1 MKTAIHPDIQVAT
14 VTCTTCGSSFDTRST
29 RPAIQVEVCSACHPA
44 YTGEARVVRR
54 SDRIERFERRR
65 AAAGVR

>member
-1 MKTAIHPDIQVAT
+1 MKTTIHPDIQVAT
-14 VTCTTCGSSFDTRST
+14 ITCTTCGATFETRST
-29 RPAIQVEVCSACHPA
+29 RPAIRVEVCSACHPA

-65 AAAGVR
+65 AAAGAR

>member
-1 MKTAIHPDIQVAT
+1 MQTAIHPDIQVAT